1 MSENLYRLA
10 ARQAARG
17 VDALVG
23 WRAGRPLD
31 NAHFMARARAWRA
44 LLQGRA
50 GRNFALYL
58 EDSVE
63 FGAALLGA
71 WQAGKT
77 VWLSADT
84 LEASCAALRRQV
96 DGFLGEFPAALAPLA
111 PLPESAANGAG
122 ADNAAAAAA
131 AAADAGPGPGTAA
144 ASADNFYAGADRL
157 DEPAAAPW
165 PALAADFPALVV
177 FTSGSTG
184 AAQAIP
190 KKLSQLAS
198 EVATLETLFGAAA
211 DGSAV
216 LATVSHQH
224 IYGLLFKVLWPL
236 SVGRPIH
243 ALSLAYPEQLAVALA
258 AGPCVLVASPAHLK
272 RLPEQLDWSGAARAL
287 RAVFSS
293 GGPLPLETA
302 QASGRLLGRVP
313 VEVYGSSETGG
324 IAWRQR
330 RAGSDESWLAFPSV
344 AWRLA
349 AGDNLLEVRSA
360 HLADDDWL
368 TLADRVANV
377 DHAGQNRLLLLGRSD
392 RIVKIEEKRVSLD
405 AMEAALVATGM
416 AREARVVL
424 CDPLAGE
431 RQKLAAF
438 VVPTAAGQALLA
450 GAGKQALNTRL
461 RAALAGVVEAV
472 ALPRRWRYLDAMPIN
487 AQGKT
492 TLAAL
497 LALLDEASAPGA
509 AADAAVAAVAPPAP
523 RLPHLRELERDVDS
537 TPPRV
542 LLALTA
548 PSNLL
553 YFAGH
558 FDQAP
563 ILPGVVQVE
572 WAIHFGRRYFTLP
585 VRFKGINAL
594 KFQHVIRPDREV
606 QLELVHDRQKNC
618 LQFRYLSDE
627 GQHAS
632 GRVMFEAEEGGV

>member
-17 VDALVG
+17 ADALVG

-50 GRNFALYL
+50 GQHYALYL

-77 VWLSADT
+77 VWLGADT

-111 PLPESAANGAG
+111 PPPESAADGAG
-122 ADNAAAAAA
+122 AANANAD
-131 AAADAGPGPGTAA
+131 ADAGPG
-144 ASADNFYAGADRL
+144 ASADNAGAGADRL
-157 DEPAAAPW
+157 DEPGAAQW

-198 EVATLETLFGAAA
+198 EVATLELLFGAAA
-211 DGSAV
+211 DGAAV

-236 SVGRPIH
+236 SAGRPIH

-272 RLPEQLDWSGAARAL
+272 RLPEQLDWSGAARTL

-302 QASGRLLGRVP
+302 QASGKLLGRVP

-330 RAGSDESWLAFPSV
+330 RAGSDESWLVFPSV

-349 AGDNLLEVRSA
+349 SGDNLLEVRSA

-424 CDPLAGE
+424 CDPVAGE

-438 VVPTAAGQALLA
+438 VVPTAAGQVLLA
-450 GAGKQALNTRL
+450 SAGKQALNARL

-497 LALLDEASAPGA
+497 LALLDEAPAPGA
-509 AADAAVAAVAPPAP
+509 AAAP
-523 RLPHLRELERDVDS
+523 RLPHLRELERDVDP

-572 WAIHFGRRYFTLP
+572 WAIHFGRQYFTLP
-585 VRFKGINAL
+585 ARFKGINAL

-606 QLELVHDRQKNC
+606 QLELLHDRQKNC